1 MQIYYFEKSFFL
13 KKIFLFVYLAYKKSI
28 TSILLAPSPPF
39 KNIFSKNQTILLFKK
54 SVIIAKNLKFSILE
68 AYEMVLRD
76 FFIYLSENKLLN
88 SAAQKYGLKM
98 GAQSV
103 VAGTSLPEVVQS
115 IKELNKANIS
125 CTVDNLGEFV
135 YEKSEATAAKN
146 NILAVVQAIHDEQL
160 DAHISLKPSQLGLD
174 IDYAFCY
181 ENLKEI
187 VALAHQY
194 NIFVNFDMENYERLH
209 SSFELLE
216 ELHKEFDNVGTVIQ
230 AYFFES
236 EENIE
241 KYKNFRL
248 RIVKGAYKEPEN
260 VAYQSKVDIDRN
272 YLKLIEHH
280 LLHGKFTSIATHDH
294 NVINHVKQFVKQHN
308 IPNDKFEFQM
318 LYGFRKE
325 MQLDLAREGYNFC
338 TYLPFGNDWYGYF
351 MRRLAERPQNLTLVT
366 KQVFNKKTN
375 LAIGIG
381 AAAFALGRLSKK
393 GK

>member
-1 MQIYYFEKSFFL
+1 M
-13 KKIFLFVYLAYKKSI
+13 A
-28 TSILLAPSPPF
+28 
-39 KNIFSKNQTILLFKK
+39 
-54 SVIIAKNLKFSILE
+54 
-68 AYEMVLRD
+68 LRD
-76 FFIYLSENKLLN
+76 VFISLSENKILN
-88 SAAQKYGLKM
+88 SAAQKYGLRM

-103 VAGTSLPEVVQS
+103 VAGTNLQEVVKT
-115 IKELNKANIS
+115 IKELNQSNIS

-135 YEKSEATAAKN
+135 FEKSEATAAKN
-146 NILAVVQAIHDEQL
+146 NILEVIQAIHDEQL

-174 IDYAFCY
+174 IDYDFCY

-194 NIFVNFDMENYERLH
+194 DIFVNFDMENYARLQ
-209 SSFELLE
+209 SSFDLMNA
-216 ELHKEFDNVGTVIQ
+216 LHNEFDNVGTVIQ

-248 RIVKGAYKEPEN
+248 RIVKGAYKESES
-260 VAYQSKVDIDRN
+260 VAYQSKSDIDRN
-272 YLKLIEHH
+272 YLKLIEYH

-294 NVINHVKQFVKQHN
+294 NVINHVKQFVQQHN

-325 MQLDLAREGYNFC
+325 IQLALAKEGYNFC

-375 LAIGIG
+375 LAIGLG
-381 AAAFALGRLSKK
+381 TTAFLLGRLSKR